1 VPVDPE
7 KLAFLDGRLAPVFGD
22 PAGWRR
28 VRAAVTEVA
37 EENSPEILALSKTAE
52 AQRVQ
57 VARARRAYYLPTF
70 SAGATYSDE
79 IIEGDS
85 SLPLFGDDFYTLS
98 IDLSYPIFQGGLK
111 ASESAKAK
119 VDLEAAERRLELARE
134 LVERRTRTSLRRV
147 ENSFPRIQLS
157 RESARAAGENLVIV
171 QDKYAEGIVNV
182 TDLLSAQTEKFNS
195 DRLAVASVH
204 EFLFDLND
212 LQRAMSWFEHDRS
225 PEEAAA
231 LVARLLEAAEAK

>member
-1 VPVDPE
+1 
-7 KLAFLDGRLAPVFGD
+7 L
-22 PAGWRR
+22 
-28 VRAAVTEVA
+28 
-37 EENSPEILALSKTAE
+37 
-52 AQRVQ
+52 
-57 VARARRAYYLPTF
+57 
-70 SAGATYSDE
+70 
-79 IIEGDS
+79 
-85 SLPLFGDDFYTLS
+85 
-98 IDLSYPIFQGGLK
+98 
-111 ASESAKAK
+111 
-119 VDLEAAERRLELARE
+119 
-134 LVERRTRTSLRRV
+134 
-147 ENSFPRIQLS
+147 ENSFPRIRLS

-195 DRLAVASVH
+195 DRLAAASVH